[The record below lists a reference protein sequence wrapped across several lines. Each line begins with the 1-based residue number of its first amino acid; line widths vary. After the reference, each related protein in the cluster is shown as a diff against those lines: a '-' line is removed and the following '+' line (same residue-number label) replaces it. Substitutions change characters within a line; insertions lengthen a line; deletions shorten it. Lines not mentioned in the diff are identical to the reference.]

1 MDNPQSVTAN
11 FRLGPPPPTSIVTP
25 QPTRMPTPTLAAT
38 PAPTPVLLPSKG
50 GSISLSSRS
59 IDFGTVGIGVTAA
72 HRSLTVTD
80 VGKGELDGGIGNL
93 TPPFTVTPVAGNS
106 ITFALTRNEKSEF
119 SIQFMPT
126 AVGPATTNLV
136 LVSNDAKHPLMT
148 VSIKGTGAGGK
159 LSAPKSFNLPATKVN
174 ATATETFTIKNTGA
188 GVLSGSIGP
197 LASPFM
203 VTSAANF
210 NLGPGG
216 SFPITVTFRPGA
228 KGPVKQSLAIT
239 TNAPTAGTVI
249 VTVQG
254 KGK

>member
-11 FRLGPPPPTSIVTP
+11 FRPGPPPPTSIVTP
-25 QPTRMPTPTLAAT
+25 RPTPIPTPTLAPT
-38 PAPTPVLLPSKG
+38 PAPTPVVLPSKG
-50 GSISLSSRS
+50 GSISLSSRT
-59 IDFGTVGIGVTAA
+59 IDFGTIGIGVTAA

-93 TPPFTVTPVAGNS
+93 TPPFTVEPAPGNS
-106 ITFALTRNEKSEF
+106 IVFALTKNQKSAF

-126 AVGPATTNLV
+126 AVGPATTSLV
-136 LVSNDAKHPLMT
+136 LISNDAKHPLMT

-159 LSAPKSFNLPATKVN
+159 LSAPKSFSLPATNVN
-174 ATATETFTIKNTGA
+174 ATATETFKIKNTGA

-203 VTSAANF
+203 LTSPTSF
-210 NLGPGG
+210 NLGPGV
-216 SFPITVTFRPGA
+216 SFPITITFTPSVKGLA
-228 KGPVKQSLAIT
+228 KQTLAIT
-239 TNAPTAGTVI
+239 MNAPTPGSVE